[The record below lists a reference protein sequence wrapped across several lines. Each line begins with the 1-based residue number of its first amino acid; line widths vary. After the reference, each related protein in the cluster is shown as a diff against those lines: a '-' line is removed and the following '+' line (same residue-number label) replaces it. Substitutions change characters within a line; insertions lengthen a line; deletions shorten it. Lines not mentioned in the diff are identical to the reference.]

1 MTKATVLVRPDRS
14 TVHIDVSGEIDLE
27 NAALVEEQLSAAI
40 ANHMTSVTLDVSAVE
55 FIDSVGLRILF
66 ALAARLEVLQIEL
79 RVIAALGTLVR
90 RVLELSGF
98 QAIVELEPLGP
109 TAP

>member
-1 MTKATVLVRPDRS
+1 MTKATVLVHPDHSR
-14 TVHIDVSGEIDLE
+14 VRIEVSGEIDLD
-27 NAALVEEQLSAAI
+27 NAATVEEQLSAAI
-40 ANHMTSVTLDVSAVE
+40 GNHMTSVTLDVSAIE

-79 RVIAALGTLVR
+79 RVIAGVGTLVR

-98 QAIVELEPLGP
+98 QAIVELEPDGSP
-109 TAP
+109 AP

>member
-1 MTKATVLVRPDRS
+1 
-14 TVHIDVSGEIDLE
+14 
-27 NAALVEEQLSAAI
+27 
-40 ANHMTSVTLDVSAVE
+40 MTSVTLDVSAVE
-55 FIDSVGLRILF
+55 FIDSIGLRILF

-79 RVIAALGTLVR
+79 RVIAGVGTLVR

-98 QAIVELEPLGP
+98 QAIIELEPHGP